1 MQSFLEVH
9 SDTAGVVGFVELV
22 VETVRTVVETVRA
35 AAVVPVVGKGEA
47 EQGAGRAEHEQ
58 GADTSTLRNGAVE
71 SPRISHRIGLCLS
84 VLYLS
89 AHQV

>member
-1 MQSFLEVH
+1 MPSFVEGH
-9 SDTAGVVGFVELV
+9 SDTAGVVEFVELV

-47 EQGAGRAEHEQ
+47 EQGA
-58 GADTSTLRNGAVE
+58 DTSTLRNGAVE
-71 SPRISHRIGLCLS
+71 SHRISHRIGPCLS
-84 VLYLS
+84 VLYLWIAGA